1 MPHVQHF
8 ARRSEDYVETGVTI
22 ALAMATATAAFMA
35 PAGSVNFLRRSI
47 GTTIIASTA
56 IVGTAMSYSL
66 LLQRSLGC
74 SAYCLVACYFAG

>member
-1 MPHVQHF
+1 MQHF

-22 ALAMATATAAFMA
+22 ALAMATAAFMA
-35 PAGSVNFLRRSI
+35 PTGSVNFLRRSI

-74 SAYCLVACYFAG
+74 SAYCLVASYFTG